1 MVSIYPGRDFFDDST
16 EAIRTLVP
24 ADAEAL
30 AKQGFVDSVSPEVN
44 ASDNIRFLGKSATAT
59 INGVG
64 RDHFRVNGIELLQGS
79 TFQTIE
85 MPRRKSSLMKTPARR
100 YLTMRDSRHLGKS
113 FFWVPCLHG
122 LSASPKGTAEAMRL
136 IALTSG
142 CLTAR

>member
-79 TFQTIE
+79 TFQDDRNASQEVIIDE
-85 MPRRKSSLMKTPARR
+85 NARKALFDDAGLKA
-100 YLTMRDSRHLGKS
+100 LGQIV
-113 FFWVPCLHG
+113 FWVPCLHG